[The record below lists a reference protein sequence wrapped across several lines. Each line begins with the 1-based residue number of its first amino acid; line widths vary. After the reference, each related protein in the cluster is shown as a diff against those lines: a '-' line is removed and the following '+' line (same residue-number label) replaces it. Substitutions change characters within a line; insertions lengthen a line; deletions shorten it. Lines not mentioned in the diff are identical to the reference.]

1 MAALY
6 NRKYLNAVIYSNQT
20 ILKKLKTTVM
30 KKISISFDRYSDINF
45 QKKSQFIYDSMKD
58 NTIYADL
65 ASSVTDM
72 KTLLDAYILNL
83 QAAETKE
90 RNAVALKN
98 ESRQQ
103 LAAFLKPLGMNVM
116 AIANGNEPALVSSGY
131 SLVKNP
137 EPRYITNPGNVILS
151 QGLSSGE
158 MISAVTAV
166 PGAKSYVH
174 QITTEYLNEQTIWI
188 SNTSSTSKFLFTNL
202 IPGKQYWV
210 RVAVI
215 GSRNQVA
222 YTSVATWFAQ

>member
-1 MAALY
+1 
-6 NRKYLNAVIYSNQT
+6 
-20 ILKKLKTTVM
+20 M

-45 QKKSQFIYDSMKD
+45 QKKSQFIYDSMKN
-58 NTIYADL
+58 NTVYADL
-65 ASSVTDM
+65 ASAVTEM

-90 RNAVALKN
+90 RNSVALKN
-98 ESRQQ
+98 ESREQ
-103 LAAFLKPLGMNVM
+103 LTAFLKPLGMNVM

-131 SLVKNP
+131 SLVKTP
-137 EPRYITNPGNVILS
+137 EPRYITNPGNVTLY

-158 MISAVTAV
+158 MISAVAAV
-166 PGAKSYVH
+166 AGAKSYVH
-174 QITTEYLNEQTIWI
+174 QITTEYAGDQTVWI

-215 GSRNQVA
+215 GSRNQVV

>member
-1 MAALY
+1 MK
-6 NRKYLNAVIYSNQT
+6 NN
-20 ILKKLKTTVM
+20 TV
-30 KKISISFDRYSDINF
+30 
-45 QKKSQFIYDSMKD
+45 
-58 NTIYADL
+58 YADL
-65 ASSVTDM
+65 ASAVTEM

-90 RNAVALKN
+90 RNSVALKN
-98 ESRQQ
+98 ESREQ
-103 LAAFLKPLGMNVM
+103 LTAFLKPLGMNVM

-131 SLVKNP
+131 SLVKTP
-137 EPRYITNPGNVILS
+137 EPRYITNPGNVTLY

-158 MISAVTAV
+158 MISAVAAV
-166 PGAKSYVH
+166 AGAKSYVH
-174 QITTEYLNEQTIWI
+174 QITTEYAGDQTVWI

-215 GSRNQVA
+215 GSRNQVV